1 MLGRESIPWVLLT
14 LLNTQRN
21 TATLLINIKHHHF
34 YFVTEL
40 NDLRGVYVLVGPVHF
55 RHVNQSFD
63 ALFNLSK
70 ATVVRE
76 VCNTRIHTAALWI
89 TICNLHP
96 RIFAQLLKTQRYAV
110 AFAIKLKN
118 LHIKLLSHFNHFAWV
133 LDSLPCHVSDVQQ
146 PIDAAEIN
154 KRTVVSEVLDHTL
167 DALTFL

>member
-1 MLGRESIPWVLLT
+1 M
-14 LLNTQRN
+14 
-21 TATLLINIKHHHF
+21 INIKHHYF

-40 NDLRGVYVLVGPVHF
+40 NDLRRVYVLVGPVHF

-70 ATVVRE
+70 TTVVRE
-76 VCNTRIHTAALWI
+76 VCNARVHAASLGI
-89 TICNLHP
+89 TIGNFYP
-96 RIFAQLLKTQRYAV
+96 RIFAQLLKTQRHAV
-110 AFAIKLKN
+110 AFAIKLKH

-133 LDSLPCHVSDVQQ
+133 LDSLPCHISDVQQ
-146 PIDAAEIN
+146 SIDATEIN